1 MLLLA
6 PEVVILFFRIQS
18 LSDTIILV
26 ICFKWTKTVAVK
38 LCYTLAFK
46 ALCKPVS
53 PIAILE
59 QITFSEGHM
68 RVLINRPT

>member
-1 MLLLA
+1 MK
-6 PEVVILFFRIQS
+6 QS
-18 LSDTIILV
+18 
-26 ICFKWTKTVAVK
+26 VK
-38 LCYTLAFK
+38 LFYMLAFK

-68 RVLINRPT
+68 HVLNNRPT